1 MKSLIIATVLFLH
14 SALPVFAQGVATVSA
29 SPSPTPNVLG
39 LYDEELD
46 STDSASTSAT
56 PEPTPDSSVRTTTY
70 LDPSD
75 APVSGTFETSLII
88 LFMGVSFIVLGIRF
102 SR

>member
-1 MKSLIIATVLFLH
+1 MKSLILATVLFLH
-14 SALPVFAQGVATVSA
+14 SILPVFAQEAATVSA

-39 LYDEELD
+39 LYDEELN
-46 STDSASTSAT
+46 STDSASISAT

-70 LDPSD
+70 MDPSD
-75 APVSGTFETSLII
+75 APVSGTFETSLMI
-88 LFMGVSFIVLGIRF
+88 LLAGISFIFLGIRF